1 MTLLPIIGLALI
13 TFVIAV
19 AVLRLPKSGW
29 AVFGAALL
37 FGLAGYALEGNPGY
51 AGAPKEPVPV
61 TSEVNFAM
69 IESRR
74 EFFDPNSVPS
84 RFLTV
89 SDAFARKGQF
99 ADAANMLS
107 NALQENP
114 KDTEAWVALGNA
126 LIEHADGSL
135 TPAALY
141 AYTQAEKLDPENAAA
156 GYFLGIGLLRSGRPE
171 ETRAVWAD
179 LVAKAPEDAPWKAPL
194 AERLERLEALLA
206 QMAAQPGQ

>member
-29 AVFGAALL
+29 AGFGAALL

-141 AYTQAEKLDPENAAA
+141 AYTQAEKLDPKNAAA

>member
-19 AVLRLPKSGW
+19 AVLRLPKTGW
-29 AVFGAALL
+29 AMFGAALL
-37 FGLAGYALEGNPGY
+37 FGLAGYTLEGNPGY
-51 AGAPKEPVPV
+51 AGAPKEAAPV

-69 IESRR
+69 VESRR

-126 LIEHADGSL
+126 LIEHAEGSL

-141 AYTQAEKLDPENAAA
+141 AYTQADTLDPKNAAA

-179 LVAKAPEDAPWKAPL
+179 LVAKAPDDAPWKAQL
-194 AERLERLEALLA
+194 VDRLERLDALLA
-206 QMAAQPGQ
+206 QMAAPPGQ